1 MLRRVGVLLC
11 VVGLLAFA
19 VGCGG
24 PSEKSFTDLS
34 DQVTAM
40 KKQVTDLQTA
50 ITGLQTKV
58 DAATQASTS
67 AKTEITNQGT
77 QMKQLTTKLSSLET
91 ALQNYV
97 DPPLVLEVTSLTS
110 PVKQGAKVDLAAKT
124 RPGAT
129 CAIAITYPAETKV
142 TAPKLKNAVA
152 DKTGKVTWSWK
163 ADKKLPAGT
172 YTVKITSTA
181 GGKTTTQSATFTVTA
196 PEKKVEPAKTTKT
209 TKDTKDTKS
218 TGGK

>member
-1 MLRRVGVLLC
+1 MLRRLGVLLC

-34 DQVTAM
+34 NLVTTLQ
-40 KKQVTDLQTA
+40 KQLTDLQTSVND
-50 ITGLQTKV
+50 LKTKV

-67 AKTEITNQGT
+67 LKTDVANQGT
-77 QMKQLTTKLSSLET
+77 QVKQLTTKLSALET
-91 ALQNYV
+91 ALQNHI
-97 DPPLVLEVTSLTS
+97 DPPLVLEVTTLTS
-110 PVKQGAKVDLAAKT
+110 PVKQGDKIDLAAKT
-124 RPGAT
+124 RAGAT

-152 DKTGKVTWSWK
+152 DKTGKVACSWK
-163 ADKKLPAGT
+163 VDKKLHAGT
-172 YTVKITSTA
+172 YTVKITATA

-196 PEKKVEPAKTTKT
+196 PEKKVTPAKTTKDT
-209 TKDTKDTKS
+209 TKTTTPS
-218 TGGK
+218 GGKG